1 MQIEK
6 PCTHIHIRF
15 EKSYRCFPVSFH
27 NKGNLENGDKIVLP
41 PSALDMLARLQIEYP
56 MLFKLSHVTRQGTH
70 VTHCGV
76 MEFSAQE
83 GRCYI
88 PYWMMQNLLLKEG
101 SIVKVKNISLKKA
114 TYVKFR
120 PQTKDFLDISNPKAV
135 LEKSLRTYSC
145 MTKGD
150 QICIPYND
158 KKYYI
163 DVLEVRPN
171 GVASIIETD
180 VSIDFA
186 PPADYVEPTPKDAV
200 SAPAPPTKEE
210 EEAKEEDGVS
220 VVSNGKEVKKKVKD
234 IAALERGEHK
244 NKKQE
249 EEEASKPIAFTG
261 KGHRLDGK
269 PLKKRQLMESSSGPK
284 NNSELKK
291 LAEARRKRMAAA
303 AEARRKRNAAKQMKT
318 TERKNRSREVAFGG
332 SGRTLESS

>member
-1 MQIEK
+1 
-6 PCTHIHIRF
+6 
-15 EKSYRCFPVSFH
+15 
-27 NKGNLENGDKIVLP
+27 
-41 PSALDMLARLQIEYP
+41 
-56 MLFKLSHVTRQGTH
+56 MLFKLSHVTKRGTH
-70 VTHCGV
+70 TTHCGV

-83 GRCYI
+83 GRCYL

-101 SIVKVKNISLKKA
+101 SIVKVKNVSLKKA

-163 DVLEVRPN
+163 DVLEVRPD

-186 PPADYVEPTPKDAV
+186 PPADYVEPEPKKEDDVV

-210 EEAKEEDGVS
+210 EASASGQDKT
-220 VVSNGKEVKKKVKD
+220 KKVKD
-234 IAALERGEHK
+234 IAALERGDHR
-244 NKKQE
+244 KKKKE
-249 EEEASKPIAFTG
+249 ESKPIAFTG
-261 KGHRLDGK
+261 KGNRLDGK
-269 PLKKRQLMESSSGPK
+269 PLKKRQIMESSS
-284 NNSELKK
+284 NSNDELKK
-291 LAEARRKRMAAA
+291 LGEARRKRMAAA
-303 AEARRKRNAAKQMKT
+303 AEARRKRNAAKQLKT
-318 TERKNRSREVAFGG
+318 AERKNRSREVAFSG
-332 SGRTLESS
+332 SGRTLE

>member
-1 MQIEK
+1 M
-6 PCTHIHIRF
+6 
-15 EKSYRCFPVSFH
+15 
-27 NKGNLENGDKIVLP
+27 LP
-41 PSALDMLARLQIEYP
+41 ASALDVLARLQIEYP
-56 MLFKLSHVTRQGTH
+56 MLFKLTNVTRNGTQT
-70 VTHCGV
+70 THCGV

-88 PYWMMQNLLLKEG
+88 PYWMMQNLLIKEG
-101 SIVKVKNISLKKA
+101 SIIKVKNVSLKKA

-145 MTKGD
+145 MTKD
-150 QICIPYND
+150 DSICIPYNG

-186 PPADYVEPTPKDAV
+186 APADYVEPERKKDVV

-210 EEAKEEDGVS
+210 EDGVE
-220 VVSNGKEVKKKVKD
+220 VLKNGEKKKREVKD
-234 IAALERGEHK
+234 IAELERGSGM
-244 NKKQE
+244 KKKKKE
-249 EEEASKPIAFTG
+249 EEEEEKKQIPFTG
-261 KGHRLDGK
+261 VGHRLDGK
-269 PLKKRQLMESSSGPK
+269 PLKKRQIMEMPK
-284 NNSELKK
+284 QNSELKS

-303 AEARRKRNAAKQMKT
+303 AEARRKRNAAKQTKT
-318 TERKNRSREVAFGG
+318 AVRKNNSREVAFGG
-332 SGRTLESS
+332 SGRTLE

>member
-1 MQIEK
+1 M
-6 PCTHIHIRF
+6 
-15 EKSYRCFPVSFH
+15 SFH

-41 PSALDMLARLQIEYP
+41 ASALDMLARLQIEYP
-56 MLFKLSHVTRQGTH
+56 MLFKLSHVTRRGTH
-70 VTHCGV
+70 TTHCGV

-83 GRCYI
+83 GRCYL

-101 SIVKVKNISLKKA
+101 SIVKIKNVSLKKA
-114 TYVKFR
+114 TYIKFR

-135 LEKSLRTYSC
+135 LEKSLRTYTC

-163 DVLEVRPN
+163 DVLEVRPD

-186 PPADYVEPTPKDAV
+186 PPADYVEPEPKKEDDV
-200 SAPAPPTKEE
+200 VPAPAPPSKEDE
-210 EEAKEEDGVS
+210 SSASDKE
-220 VVSNGKEVKKKVKD
+220 KTKKVKD

-244 NKKQE
+244 KKKKE
-249 EEEASKPIAFTG
+249 EPKVIAFMGTG
-261 KGHRLDGK
+261 NRLDGK
-269 PLKKRQLMESSSGPK
+269 PLKKRQQIESTSSPS
-284 NNSELKK
+284 NSELKK

-318 TERKNRSREVAFGG
+318 TERKNSSREVAFSG
-332 SGRTLESS
+332 SGRTLE